1 MSLYVKPSGRFI
13 FWAILSH
20 QTFDMLT
27 AELINNNIPRLQL
40 QDSVSKALQLINDF
54 RVTHLPVVAEE
65 KYLGMISEDDLLD
78 VEEEKGTIEFLQ
90 ENFVPAFVK
99 ENEHF
104 LNAVKCS
111 NQFET
116 TIVPVTNEERELVG
130 VITVTDLLKAL
141 GDFSGANEIGGIIV
155 MEMERSQFAISEI
168 SRIVESNDS
177 TVLHLNTTIQPDT
190 GLLTVSLHLNKKE
203 IAAIVSAFE
212 RYDYDIIYYFG
223 DEKFEN
229 EIHSNYRH
237 LMSYLDI

>member
-1 MSLYVKPSGRFI
+1 
-13 FWAILSH
+13 
-20 QTFDMLT
+20 MLT

-54 RVTHLPVVAEE
+54 RVTHLAVVSED
-65 KYLGMISEDDLLD
+65 KYLGMICEDDLLD
-78 VEEEKGTIEFLQ
+78 VDQEKGTIEFLQ
-90 ENFVPAFVK
+90 EQFIAASVK

-104 LNAVKCS
+104 LNAVRYC
-111 NQFET
+111 NQFDT
-116 TIVPVTNEERELVG
+116 SVVPVINEEHELVG
-130 VITVTDLLKAL
+130 VITVTELLKAL

-168 SRIVESNDS
+168 SRIVESNDA